1 MSSQNL
7 PVPIPVRAE
16 FNEFN
21 EHYPGVAGFSKFDEN
36 NLYKFKPI
44 SKWVGGKKQME
55 QWAMRLTSTGEGA
68 TQKSAPFLLTS
79 GGRKSRHAKRSHTK
93 HRKTKAKRKHSKR
106 RHATRKL

>member
-21 EHYPGVAGFSKFDEN
+21 EQYPGVAGFSKFDEN

-68 TQKSAPFLLTS
+68 TQKSSPFLLTS
-79 GGRKSRHAKRSHTK
+79 GGRKSRHVKRS
-93 HRKTKAKRKHSKR
+93 KTKRTLTKRKHAKR
-106 RHATRKL
+106 RGTRKL

>member
-68 TQKSAPFLLTS
+68 TQKSSPFLLTS
-79 GGRKSRHAKRSHTK
+79 GGRKARHTRRS
-93 HRKTKAKRKHSKR
+93 KAKRKHPKR

>member
-21 EHYPGVAGFSKFDEN
+21 EQYPGVAGFSKFDEN

-68 TQKSAPFLLTS
+68 TQKSSPFLLTS
-79 GGRKSRHAKRSHTK
+79 GGRKSRHVKRS
-93 HRKTKAKRKHSKR
+93 KAKRTLTKRKHAKR

>member
-21 EHYPGVAGFSKFDEN
+21 EQYPGVAGFSKFDEN

-44 SKWVGGKKQME
+44 SKWVGGKKHME

-68 TQKSAPFLLTS
+68 TQKSIPFLLTS
-79 GGRKSRHAKRSHTK
+79 GGRKSRHARHS
-93 HRKTKAKRKHSKR
+93 KAKRRLTKRKHAKR

>member
-1 MSSQNL
+1 MTSQNL

-21 EHYPGVAGFSKFDEN
+21 EQYPGVAGFSKFDEN
-36 NLYKFKPI
+36 NMYKFKPL

-55 QWAMRLTSTGEGA
+55 QWAMKLTRSSEGA

-93 HRKTKAKRKHSKR
+93 RKSSKGKRSNAKRSKG
-106 RHATRKL
+106 TRKL